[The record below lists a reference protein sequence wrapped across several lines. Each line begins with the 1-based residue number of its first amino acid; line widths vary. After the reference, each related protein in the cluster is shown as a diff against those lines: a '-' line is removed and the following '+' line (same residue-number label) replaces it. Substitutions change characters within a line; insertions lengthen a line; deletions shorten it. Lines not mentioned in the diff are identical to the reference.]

1 MATFKQSMD
10 NKLGFVLLGYL
21 KAKDEGGGYSDNALY
36 ITIPYK
42 HLWQL
47 YTNVHIPTSRCYPY
61 YKTVL
66 AKFFELIPSSSVNTI
81 IFNKHFPDTCVRDN

>member
-21 KAKDEGGGYSDNALY
+21 KAKDEGGGYSNNALY
-36 ITIPYK
+36 IIIPYK
-42 HLWQL
+42 HRQL
-47 YTNVHIPTSRCYPY
+47 YMNIYIPTSWCYSY
-61 YKTVL
+61 YETAL
-66 AKFFELIPSSSVNTI
+66 ANFFEIIPSSSVNTI